1 MPLNVEVKKKI
12 DEKAI
17 YVLSVVKVPDTPV
30 DVYGIIHKDNDVL
43 EMSTSVLCNARKM
56 LTALEEW
63 ESGGQAS
70 GELPLPE
77 ILG

>member
-1 MPLNVEVKKKI
+1 MPLNVEVKTKI
-12 DEKAI
+12 DEKAKYALHI
-17 YVLSVVKVPDTPV
+17 VKVPDTPT
-30 DVYGIIHKDNDVL
+30 DVYGIIHKDFDVL

-56 LTALEEW
+56 LVALEEW
-63 ESGGQAS
+63 ESGGTAN